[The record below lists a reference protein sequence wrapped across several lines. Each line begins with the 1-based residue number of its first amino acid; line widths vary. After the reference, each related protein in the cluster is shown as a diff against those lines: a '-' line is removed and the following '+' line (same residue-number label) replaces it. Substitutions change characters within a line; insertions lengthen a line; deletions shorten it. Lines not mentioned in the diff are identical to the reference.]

1 MNKDK
6 KGHVDLDSV
15 HDKLADN
22 YKIDKNI
29 NSKVSTSI
37 KDFKSV
43 SDTINKFEK
52 IKKNSCA
59 AYKNRTN
66 SPNIL

>member
-1 MNKDK
+1 MEDLLVVINPNDNSIMSKEK

-15 HDKLADN
+15 HDKLADK

-29 NSKVSTSI
+29 DSKVSTSI

-43 SDTINKFEK
+43 SDTIK
-52 IKKNSCA
+52 
-59 AYKNRTN
+59 
-66 SPNIL
+66 